1 MKRRKRKRTPN
12 SCIARNRT
20 AKNECT
26 CPLSFHLL
34 IYKGSTGAEKIH
46 YYIVIEIYYSLS
58 KTLSKQNMR
67 LPIDKMLHYVVFW
80 RRREML

>member
-1 MKRRKRKRTPN
+1 MPN

-20 AKNECT
+20 AKNGRT
-26 CPLSFHLL
+26 CPLLFHLL

-58 KTLSKQNMR
+58 KTLSRQNMR
-67 LPIDKMLHYVVFW
+67 LPIDKMLRYVVSW
-80 RRREML
+80 RWREML